1 MPAGV
6 GVGALFGLVREARS
20 LEQRPGTIVVSGAG
34 AAELAR
40 ALAAGGD
47 RAAVRVGGR
56 PEDAA
61 VAVAVL
67 AAPPTAAERDLMRRA
82 ARSGVPV
89 VAVRVRGFTGVA
101 PYALPGD
108 VIDAAGDDVPV
119 DRVVDVIVSVLR
131 DTDAVPLARQ
141 LPVFREPAE
150 RRLIGRTATV
160 NAAIGAAPWMR
171 SAHLPLMSLA
181 QGRML
186 LGLGAAQ
193 GAVLPHDPQRLAAAA
208 GPPLAASLAAGVGL
222 RGLYRRLPVRGPVV
236 AALVAYLGTRALGEA
251 GRRLPRAG

>member
-20 LEQRPGTIVVSGAG
+20 LDQRTGTIMVSGAG
-34 AAELAR
+34 ATRLAR
-40 ALAAGGD
+40 MLAEGGD
-47 RAAVRVGGR
+47 RAAIRVAGS
-56 PEDAA
+56 PAEAA
-61 VAVAVL
+61 VVVVVL
-67 AAPPTAAERDLMRRA
+67 DAPPTAAERDLMRRA
-82 ARSGVPV
+82 ARGGVPV
-89 VAVRVRGFTGVA
+89 VAVRVGGFTGEA

-108 VIDAAGDDVPV
+108 VVDAAGEDVPV
-119 DRVVDVIVSVLR
+119 DRLVDVIVSALR
-131 DTDAVPLARQ
+131 DADAVPLARQ
-141 LPVFREPAE
+141 LPLLREPVE
-150 RRLIGRTATV
+150 RRLIGRTATA

-186 LGLGAAQ
+186 LGLGAAE
-193 GAVLPHDPQRLAAAA
+193 GAVLPQDPQRLAVAA
-208 GPPLAASLAAGVGL
+208 GPPLAASLAAGIGL

-251 GRRLPRAG
+251 GRRLPRPG